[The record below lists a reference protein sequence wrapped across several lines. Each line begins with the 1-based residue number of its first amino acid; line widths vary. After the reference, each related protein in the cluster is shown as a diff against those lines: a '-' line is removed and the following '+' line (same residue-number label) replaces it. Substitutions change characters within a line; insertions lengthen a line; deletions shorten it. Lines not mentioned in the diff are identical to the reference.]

1 MALLGWGLGRALAG
15 PEALAA
21 AGVKGT
27 FLGMLIALGLG
38 TIDALWN
45 IPLGQPVKRFAS
57 ILVGVLVGSLGGLM
71 GGVIGQVLFDW
82 ERWSVF
88 LILGWT
94 ITGLLVGASI
104 GTFGLLIA
112 VLGMKDLASPL
123 RQLRRGMLGG
133 TAGGI
138 LGGTLAVLF
147 RHAWETAFHDKPSE
161 LLWSPSAGGFIAL
174 GACIGLA
181 IGLAQVILKPAWI
194 RVEKGYRAGRERI
207 LSGPETSIGRAEACD
222 IGLFGD
228 PQVERCHARIV
239 LQGNHYALA
248 DAGSPAGTYVNGQRI
263 RDLFFLK
270 SGDRIQVGS
279 SVLVFFERQRTPAD
293 PAR

>member
-15 PEALAA
+15 SHPLAA
-21 AGVKGT
+21 AAIKGT

-38 TIDALWN
+38 TINAVWN
-45 IPLGQPVKRFAS
+45 IPVGQPGKRIAS
-57 ILVGVLVGSLGGLM
+57 VLTGVLVGSLGGLM
-71 GGVIGQVLFDW
+71 GGVIGEIFYDW
-82 ERWSVF
+82 ERWSAF

-104 GTFGLLIA
+104 ATFSLLA
-112 VLGMKDLASPL
+112 AALAMKDLTSPL
-123 RQLRRGMLGG
+123 RQLRRGVLGG
-133 TAGGI
+133 TVGGI

-147 RHAWETAFHDKPSE
+147 RHAWESAFHDKPSE

-207 LSGPETSIGRAEACD
+207 LSSAETSIGRAESSD

-228 PQVERCHARIV
+228 AQVERCHARI
-239 LQGNHYALA
+239 LLKEAHYVVA
-248 DAGSPAGTYVNGQRI
+248 DAGSPGGTFVNGQRI
-263 RDLFFLK
+263 RDVFFLK
-270 SGDRIQVGS
+270 SGDRIKVGNS
-279 SVLVFFERQRTPAD
+279 ILVFFERPRA
-293 PAR
+293 AN